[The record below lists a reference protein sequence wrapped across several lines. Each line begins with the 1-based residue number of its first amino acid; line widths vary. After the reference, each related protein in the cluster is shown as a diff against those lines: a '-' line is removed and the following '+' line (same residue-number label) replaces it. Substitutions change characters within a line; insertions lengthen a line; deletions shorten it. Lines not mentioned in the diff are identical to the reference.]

1 MCGDCR
7 EIAPQRWWTSVGP
20 NHYSCPIPGIRID
33 MSNVR
38 TMTIELTETQVA
50 DLQAAVDAGGYA
62 TTDAIVQEAISD
74 WQVRHALNEEDVQ
87 RLRALWDEGRA
98 DGATQPF
105 DIERI
110 LASAYA
116 RKTRSVAE

>member
-1 MCGDCR
+1 
-7 EIAPQRWWTSVGP
+7 
-20 NHYSCPIPGIRID
+20 
-33 MSNVR
+33 MSNFR

-62 TTDAIVQEAISD
+62 TTDAIVREAISD
-74 WQVRHALNEEDVQ
+74 WQVRHALNEEGVQ

-105 DIERI
+105 DVERI
-110 LASAYA
+110 LASARA
-116 RKTRSVAE
+116 RRIRSATK

>member
-1 MCGDCR
+1 
-7 EIAPQRWWTSVGP
+7 
-20 NHYSCPIPGIRID
+20 

-38 TMTIELTETQVA
+38 TVIVELTEAQAA
-50 DLQAAVDAGGYA
+50 DLQAAVDAGGY
-62 TTDAIVQEAISD
+62 TTTGAIVQEAISD

-98 DGATQPF
+98 DGATKPF
-105 DIERI
+105 DAERI
-110 LASAYA
+110 LASAHA

>member
-1 MCGDCR
+1 
-7 EIAPQRWWTSVGP
+7 
-20 NHYSCPIPGIRID
+20 
-33 MSNVR
+33 MSNIR
-38 TMTIELTETQVA
+38 TMTIELTETQAA

-62 TTDAIVQEAISD
+62 TTDAIVREAISD

-105 DIERI
+105 DLERI
-110 LASAYA
+110 LASARA
-116 RKTRSVAE
+116 RKTHSAAE